1 MPIDVRS
8 GPGLSSRRLINPG
21 SNCGNGQKP
30 DGVGRCRAV
39 FG

>member
-8 GPGLSSRRLINPG
+8 GPDGSSRRLINPG
-21 SNCGNGQKP
+21 SNCGSGQKV
-30 DGVGRCRAV
+30 DGAGRCRAV